1 MIVGQGNTS
10 WIRVV
15 LRWQGTTLPRTWKRI
30 LVTTAFAVLV
40 TVFWTRW
47 GLSEWSI
54 SPLPFT
60 LISVALGIFLGFRNN
75 TSYDRFW
82 EGRKLWGRIVN
93 LSRIWTRQV
102 YTLLATPPNAQR
114 LDTAELHALQREMV
128 LRQIAYVH
136 ALRLHLRDA
145 QGDDYAELDAF
156 IDERERKEIQNES
169 NTPAA
174 LLHRSGELL
183 TEAWQRGWIQQF
195 HLPVLESSLS
205 ELTEVQGG
213 CERIKATP
221 IPFGYT
227 VLMHRL
233 VAIYCITLPFG
244 VEDTVGV
251 LTPLVVALV
260 SFAFYGLD
268 SIGDE
273 IEEPFGFDPNDL
285 PLDALSRMIEI
296 NLKERLEDPLPE
308 PHQAKDGIL
317 S

>member
-1 MIVGQGNTS
+1 MIVGQGTTS

-30 LVTTAFAVLV
+30 LVTTGFAVLV
-40 TVFWTRW
+40 TIFWTKW

-54 SPLPFT
+54 SPLPFS
-60 LISVALGIFLGFRNN
+60 LIGVALGIFLGFRNN

-82 EGRKLWGRIVN
+82 EGRKLWGRVVN
-93 LSRIWTRQV
+93 LSRNWTRQV
-102 YTLLATPPNAQR
+102 NTLLATPPNAQR

-136 ALRLHLRDA
+136 ALRLHLRSA
-145 QGDDYAELDAF
+145 TDYSELDAF
-156 IDERERKEIQNES
+156 IDERERKEIEKES
-169 NTPAA
+169 NTPTA
-174 LLHRSGELL
+174 LLHHTGELL

-195 HLPVLESSLS
+195 HLPVLESTLS
-205 ELTEVQGG
+205 QLTEVQGG

-285 PLDALSRMIEI
+285 PLNGLSRMIEI
-296 NLKERLEDPLPE
+296 NLKERLEDDLPE
-308 PHQAKDGIL
+308 PHQPEDGIL

>member
-1 MIVGQGNTS
+1 MIVGQGTTS

-30 LVTTAFAVLV
+30 LVTTGFAVLV
-40 TVFWTRW
+40 TIFWTKW

-54 SPLPFT
+54 SPLPFS
-60 LISVALGIFLGFRNN
+60 LIGVALGIFLGFRNN

-82 EGRKLWGRIVN
+82 EGRKLWGRVVN

-102 YTLLATPPNAQR
+102 NTLLATPPNAQR

-136 ALRLHLRDA
+136 ALRLHLRSA
-145 QGDDYAELDAF
+145 TDYSELDAF
-156 IDERERKEIQNES
+156 IDERERKEIEKES
-169 NTPAA
+169 NTPTA
-174 LLHRSGELL
+174 LLHHTGELL
-183 TEAWQRGWIQQF
+183 TEAWQRGWIQEF
-195 HLPVLESSLS
+195 HLPVVESTLS
-205 ELTEVQGG
+205 QLTEVQGG

-285 PLDALSRMIEI
+285 PLNGLSRMIEI
-296 NLKERLEDPLPE
+296 NLKERLEDDLPE
-308 PHQAKDGIL
+308 PHQPENGIL

>member
-1 MIVGQGNTS
+1 MIIGQGKTS

-30 LVTTAFAVLV
+30 LVTTGFAVLV

-47 GLSEWSI
+47 GLSDWSI
-54 SPLPFT
+54 SPLPFS
-60 LISVALGIFLGFRNN
+60 LIGVALGIFLGFRNN

-102 YTLLATPPNAQR
+102 YTLLATPPNAKP
-114 LDTAELHALQREMV
+114 DENAELQNLRRSLVM
-128 LRQIAYVH
+128 RQIAYVH
-136 ALRLHLRDA
+136 ALRHHLRDA
-145 QGDDYAELDAF
+145 KGEDYAELDPF
-156 IDERERKEIQNES
+156 IDGDEREALQAES

-174 LLHRSGELL
+174 LLHQSGELL
-183 TEAWQRGWIQQF
+183 TQAWQRGWLHEL

-273 IEEPFGFDPNDL
+273 IEEPFGKDPNDL

-296 NLKERLEDPLPE
+296 NLKERLKLPLPE
-308 PHQAKDGIL
+308 PHQPKDGVL